1 MEPQLLASVS
11 GGVGTLTFNRPA
23 QRNAMSAEMMELL
36 HENLKTMAADSAV
49 RCVVL
54 TGAGGNFVAG
64 GDIKSWSRL
73 QGLSP
78 EERGADF
85 KAHLNAVF
93 PTIELLDSMP
103 KPVIVALRGHAAGA
117 GLSFVVSADF
127 VIADQ
132 TARFHFA
139 NIRAALVPDLGLTYY
154 LPRLVGE
161 RRALQLCLSG
171 SQLDAAEA
179 QSIGLADEVVSAAAL
194 DQSVAALTEKIAAA
208 PVRAAAET
216 KKLLRLSRHATLQC
230 QFAAERDALATCA
243 GEEDFLEAVTAF
255 AERRAP
261 AFDRRES

>member
-1 MEPQLLASVS
+1 MEPQLLVSV
-11 GGVGTLTFNRPA
+11 GNGVGTLTFNRPA

-36 HENLKTMAADSAV
+36 HENLQALATDSSV
-49 RCVVL
+49 GCVVL

-73 QGLSP
+73 QTLSP

-85 KAHLNAVF
+85 KAHLNAVL
-93 PTIELLDSMP
+93 PTIELLDSLP
-103 KPVIVALRGHAAGA
+103 KPVIVAVRGHAAGA

-127 VIADQ
+127 VIADH

-139 NIRAALVPDLGLTYY
+139 NIRAGLVPDLGLTYY

-161 RRALQLCLSG
+161 RRALRLFLSG
-171 SQLDAAEA
+171 SQLNEAEA
-179 QSIGLADEVVSAAAL
+179 RSIGIVDEVVSADAL
-194 DQSVAALTEKIAAA
+194 DQTVAALTEKLAAA

-216 KKLLRLSRHATLQC
+216 KNLLRLSRYGTLQG
-230 QFAAERDALATCA
+230 QFAAERDALARCA
-243 GEEDFLEAVTAF
+243 GEEDFLEAVAAF

-261 AFDRRES
+261 VFARKS